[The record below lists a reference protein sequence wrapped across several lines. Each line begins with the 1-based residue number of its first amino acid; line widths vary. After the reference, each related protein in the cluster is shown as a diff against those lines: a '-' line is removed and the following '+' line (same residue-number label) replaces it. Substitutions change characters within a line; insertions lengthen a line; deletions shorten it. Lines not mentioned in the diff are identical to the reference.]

1 MLAAGGALG
10 KTGCALFVPPERGV
24 HRGVQRCSKEVPH
37 HCRSNPK
44 CPNTP
49 KASVPPRAA
58 GEAPRLR
65 DPQLPSFG
73 PDTPEAGDLFLQPQ
87 LSLGTASP
95 TPPRGQERRRRA
107 RPPAPGG
114 TGPGRGAP
122 LRGAERRGPRVSGS
136 TWRGRPGSWGPA
148 SSVEGP
154 RRQRRPAGWRPVHH
168 ASLPVPP
175 CLQPGPGPRLR
186 PPRWGLC
193 FTRPHRVGPTS
204 SPGSRGPNPLTPRKT
219 PAWMFS
225 RIRFGVTDLGMT
237 ITFLWM

>member
-1 MLAAGGALG
+1 MSLRTEEYTEGSKGAAKKFPTTA
-10 KTGCALFVPPERGV
+10 
-24 HRGVQRCSKEVPH
+24 
-37 HCRSNPK
+37 
-44 CPNTP
+44 
-49 KASVPPRAA
+49 
-58 GEAPRLR
+58 EAPQNVPIPPKHLFHSEQPGRPRDSVTRSCLRLALTRLR
-65 DPQLPSFG
+65 PATCSCSHSFHSGRPAPRRPGARRDGAERDPL
-73 PDTPEAGDLFLQPQ
+73 
-87 LSLGTASP
+87 
-95 TPPRGQERRRRA
+95 R
-107 RPPAPGG
+107 PGG

-154 RRQRRPAGWRPVHH
+154 RRQRSPAGWHLVHH

-204 SPGSRGPNPLTPRKT
+204 SPRSRGPNPLTPRKT